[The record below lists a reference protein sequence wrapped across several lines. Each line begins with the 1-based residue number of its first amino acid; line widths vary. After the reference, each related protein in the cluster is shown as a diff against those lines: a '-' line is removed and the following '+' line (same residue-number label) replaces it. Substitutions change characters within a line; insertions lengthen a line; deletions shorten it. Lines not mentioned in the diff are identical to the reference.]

1 MNSNPQIEYLNT
13 DLDLVATCSLED
25 LRAEMV
31 QHGLFGR
38 ATPCDDGTWYAMFED
53 CNADEPEPNIINLLD
68 ALDQLS
74 PAATQV
80 LQQCTRFEFNIGYDC
95 GAEPLTVPQTISHAT
110 LRRIVEHGASIRI
123 TLYPYRPHS
132 DTEITHVDLTDEDN
146 ASNPERE

>member
-1 MNSNPQIEYLNT
+1 LNSKPQIEYLNT
-13 DLDLVATCSLED
+13 DLDLVAACSLED

-31 QHGLFGR
+31 QRGLFGH
-38 ATPCDDGTWYAMFED
+38 ATQWDDRTWYAMFEA
-53 CNADEPEPNIINLLD
+53 CNADEPESNIKTLLD

-80 LQQCTRFEFNIGYDC
+80 LQQCTKFEFNIGYDC
-95 GAEPLTVPQTISHAT
+95 GAEPPSVQQAISHAT

-132 DTEITHVDLTDEDN
+132 ETEITQVDLTDEDN
-146 ASNPERE
+146 ASNSEGE